1 MMIVQRCSQPNPPL
15 PGNMLPYMVKR
26 DPADIVKLRTLIQED
41 YPGFSEQPQGNHN
54 GPYKWKREAGKSVMQ
69 CKDSR
74 CHH

>member
-1 MMIVQRCSQPNPPL
+1 
-15 PGNMLPYMVKR
+15 MLPYMVKR

-74 CHH
+74 CHRRHYRWKTRDKPRNQISF